1 MLTAVDEL
9 GLRQLVLSNHVWEL
23 PDICRAHGWLP
34 PLTDVLTSAR
44 LGVEK
49 PHPESYAAAIAAAGC
64 APGEILFVGDTYE
77 ADVAGP
83 ERAGMQALLVR
94 RPHPDARR
102 YADDLTGVLRPAPSR
117 GNRPYHGRRG
127 RPRGHPAR
135 ADRHRRRRRARRP
148 CSRPARSRAGRAR
161 DVLLKAEN
169 LQRTGAFKLRGAVNR
184 MSTLSDDERAR
195 GVVAASAGNHAQGVA
210 LAATALGVSSRV
222 YMPVDAPLA
231 KQVATADYGAEVV
244 LAGETFEESYAAAR
258 DDPDGRILVPPFDDA
273 AIIAGQ
279 GTIGLELLEQAP
291 EADTI
296 VVPLGGGGLLSGIA
310 VAVKA
315 LRPDVRVIG
324 VQAAGCASWTPSLAA
339 GHPVDIERVTTVAD
353 GIAVQRPGD
362 LTFPLVQ
369 RFVDDVVE
377 VSEDEICRAIVV
389 LLERSKLMV
398 EGAGAA
404 GLAASWRAR

>member
-1 MLTAVDEL
+1 MARVV
-9 GLRQLVLSNHVWEL
+9 GLE
-23 PDICRAHGWLP
+23 DI
-34 PLTDVLTSAR
+34 
-44 LGVEK
+44 
-49 PHPESYAAAIAAAGC
+49 
-64 APGEILFVGDTYE
+64 
-77 ADVAGP
+77 
-83 ERAGMQALLVR
+83 
-94 RPHPDARR
+94 
-102 YADDLTGVLRPAPSR
+102 
-117 GNRPYHGRRG
+117 
-127 RPRGHPAR
+127 
-135 ADRHRRRRRARRP
+135 RRARAVIDGVVSSTP
-148 CSRPARSRAGRAR
+148 VLSAGAISRWTGTR
-161 DVLLKAEN
+161 VLLKAEN

-184 MSTLSDDERAR
+184 MSHLSDEERAR

-244 LAGETFEESYAAAR
+244 LAGETFEESFAAAR
-258 DDPDGRILVPPFDDA
+258 ADVEGRVLVPPFDDP

-291 EADTI
+291 EADTV

-310 VAVKA
+310 IAVKA

-324 VQAAGCASWTPSLAA
+324 VQASGCAAWNASLAA
-339 GHPVDIERVTTVAD
+339 GHPVEIERGTTIAD

-362 LTFPLVQ
+362 ITFPLVQ
-369 RFVDDVVE
+369 QFVDEIVE
-377 VSEDEICRAIVV
+377 VTEDEICRAVVV

-404 GLAASWRAR
+404 GLAALLAGKVTAREAVCVLSGGNLDAGMLQIIVRFGLTRNGRFLRLRTQMPDRPGALKRLTDLFAEHRVNILDIDYHRDGAIELGVNDVRVLISIETRDFEHGERVVELIRSAGYPAERL

>member
-1 MLTAVDEL
+1 MAAVVGL
-9 GLRQLVLSNHVWEL
+9 GDIQRARTVIHGVVAPTPVLSAGAISRW
-23 PDICRAHGWLP
+23 AG
-34 PLTDVLTSAR
+34 TS
-44 LGVEK
+44 
-49 PHPESYAAAIAAAGC
+49 
-64 APGEILFVGDTYE
+64 
-77 ADVAGP
+77 
-83 ERAGMQALLVR
+83 
-94 RPHPDARR
+94 
-102 YADDLTGVLRPAPSR
+102 
-117 GNRPYHGRRG
+117 
-127 RPRGHPAR
+127 
-135 ADRHRRRRRARRP
+135 
-148 CSRPARSRAGRAR
+148 
-161 DVLLKAEN
+161 VLLKAEN

-184 MSTLSDDERAR
+184 MSTLTPEERLR

-244 LAGETFEESYAAAR
+244 LAGETFDESYAAAR
-258 DDPDGRILVPPFDDA
+258 ADVAEGRVLVPPFDDE

-291 EADTI
+291 EADVI

-315 LRPDVRVIG
+315 LRPERARDRR
-324 VQAAGCASWTPSLAA
+324 AGRGLRRLAPSLAD
-339 GHPVDIERVTTVAD
+339 GRPVVIERGTTIAD

-362 LTFPLVQ
+362 ITFPLVQ
-369 RFVDDVVE
+369 QFVDEIVE
-377 VSEDEICRAIVV
+377 VSEDEICRAVVV

-404 GLAASWRAR
+404 GLAALLAGKVKGRQAVCVLSGGNLDAGMLQVIVRFGLTRNGRFLRLRTQMPDRPGALKRLTDLFAEHRVNILDIDYHRDGAIELGVNDVRVLISIETRDFEHGERVIELISAAGYPAERL

>member
-1 MLTAVDEL
+1 MAAVV
-9 GLRQLVLSNHVWEL
+9 GLDDIQRARAVIDGIITPTPVLS
-23 PDICRAHGWLP
+23 AG
-34 PLTDVLTSAR
+34 
-44 LGVEK
+44 
-49 PHPESYAAAIAAAGC
+49 AISRWS
-64 APGEILFVGDTYE
+64 
-77 ADVAGP
+77 GP
-83 ERAGMQALLVR
+83 
-94 RPHPDARR
+94 
-102 YADDLTGVLRPAPSR
+102 T
-117 GNRPYHGRRG
+117 
-127 RPRGHPAR
+127 
-135 ADRHRRRRRARRP
+135 
-148 CSRPARSRAGRAR
+148 
-161 DVLLKAEN
+161 VLLKAEN

-184 MSTLSDDERAR
+184 MSTLTPQERLR

-258 DDPDGRILVPPFDDA
+258 ADVAEGRVLVPPFDDE

-279 GTIGLELLEQAP
+279 GTIGLELIEQAP
-291 EADTI
+291 DADVI

-315 LRPDVRVIG
+315 LRPDIRVIG
-324 VQAAGCASWTPSLAA
+324 VQAAGCAAWQPSLAA
-339 GHPVDIERVTTVAD
+339 GRPVVIERGTTIAD

-362 LTFPLVQ
+362 VTFPLVQ
-369 RFVDDVVE
+369 QFVDEVVE
-377 VSEDEICRAIVV
+377 VTEDEICRAVVV

-404 GLAASWRAR
+404 GLAALLAGKVSGRQAVCVLSGGNLDAGMLQVIVRFGLTRNGRFLRLRTQMPDRPGALKRLTDLFAENRVNILDIDYHRDGAIELGVNDVRVLISIETRDFEHGERVIELISAAGYPAERL

>member
-1 MLTAVDEL
+1 MARVV
-9 GLRQLVLSNHVWEL
+9 GLE
-23 PDICRAHGWLP
+23 DI
-34 PLTDVLTSAR
+34 
-44 LGVEK
+44 
-49 PHPESYAAAIAAAGC
+49 
-64 APGEILFVGDTYE
+64 
-77 ADVAGP
+77 
-83 ERAGMQALLVR
+83 
-94 RPHPDARR
+94 
-102 YADDLTGVLRPAPSR
+102 
-117 GNRPYHGRRG
+117 
-127 RPRGHPAR
+127 
-135 ADRHRRRRRARRP
+135 RRARTVIDGVVSTTP
-148 CSRPARSRAGRAR
+148 VLSAGAISRWTGMR
-161 DVLLKAEN
+161 VLLKAEN

-184 MSTLSDDERAR
+184 MSTLTDEERAR

-258 DDPDGRILVPPFDDA
+258 NDAEGRVLVPPFDDA

-279 GTIGLELLEQAP
+279 GTIGLELLEQTPDVDA
-291 EADTI
+291 I

-315 LRPDVRVIG
+315 LRPDIRLIG
-324 VQAAGCASWTPSLAA
+324 VQASGCAAWSPSLAA
-339 GHPVDIERVTTVAD
+339 GHPVEIERGTTIAD

-362 LTFPLVQ
+362 ITFPLVQ
-369 RFVDDVVE
+369 QFVDEVVE
-377 VSEDEICRAIVV
+377 VTEDEICRAVVV

-404 GLAASWRAR
+404 GLAALLAGKIKANDAVCVLSGGNLDAGMLQIIVRFGLTRNGRFLRLRTQMPDRPGALKRLTDLFAENRVNILDIDYHRDGAIELGVNDVRVLISVETRDFEHGERVIELISAAGYPAERL